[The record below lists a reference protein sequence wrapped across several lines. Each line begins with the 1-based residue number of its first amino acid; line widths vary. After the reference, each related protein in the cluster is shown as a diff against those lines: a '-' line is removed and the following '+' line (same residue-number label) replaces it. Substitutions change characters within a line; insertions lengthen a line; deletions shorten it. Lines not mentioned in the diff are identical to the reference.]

1 MGVWYCIVSFA
12 GSGPSSKRSQIFIS
26 FRGST
31 GRSPW
36 EVPIDILFIYNIYVA
51 TYDIVS

>member
-36 EVPIDILFIYNIYVA
+36 EVPIDIFIYIYVA